1 MRIVVLT
8 QNFPPE
14 VGATAARLHRM
25 TKSLAE
31 KGHRVTV
38 ITAMPNY
45 PTGRIFDGYRNRIR
59 TEEEINGVRVIRTW
73 VFPSK
78 SSQFLSRFISYA
90 SFTLS
95 SLLLGMWGL
104 SRQDIVLF
112 DTPPLP
118 LVPAGLTIGR
128 ITGARVIMN
137 VSDIWPEM
145 ATQLGYPMGRTTMW
159 VLNRLERLGYRKSYL
174 VTATSNAAR
183 ERISRR
189 FPEVRTA
196 VISNGADLRVFDPAL
211 RSQEARES
219 LGAGPQDFLVGYFGL
234 HGLFQGLEVVVEA
247 AERLRDR
254 PTIRFVMV
262 GDGPC
267 KEALIESAERK
278 GLQNLRF
285 VDLVDQERIPAFL
298 ASCDVAIVPLAAEFP
313 STMPSKVYET
323 LASGVPVVISKGC
336 EGARLVEEGKAGRT
350 FRPRDSNELADV
362 LVELEGDRETLGQLK
377 SNCRELANHFDYDH
391 IAVETEAIL
400 QAVADGA
407 AIPKFEGR
415 PKG

>member
-38 ITAMPNY
+38 VTAMPNY
-45 PTGRIFDGYRNRIR
+45 PTGRIFDGYRGKIR
-59 TEEEINGVRVIRTW
+59 AEDDVNGVRVVRTW
-73 VFPSK
+73 AFPSK
-78 SSQFLSRFISYA
+78 SSKFLSRFISYA

-95 SLLLGMWGL
+95 SLLLGIWGL
-104 SRQDIVLF
+104 GRQDIVLF

-118 LVPAGLTIGR
+118 LVPTGLAIGR

-145 ATQLGYPMGRTTMW
+145 ALQLGYPMGRTSLW
-159 VLNRLERLGYRKSYL
+159 VLKRLERLGYRKSDV
-174 VTATSNAAR
+174 VTATSGAAR

-211 RSQEARES
+211 RCQEVRES

-234 HGLFQGLEVVVEA
+234 HGLFQGLDVVVEA
-247 AERLRDR
+247 AEKLRDR

-267 KEALIESAERK
+267 KEALIESAERM

-285 VDLVDQERIPAFL
+285 VDLVDQERIPSFL
-298 ASCDVAIVPLAAEFP
+298 ASCDVALVPLAAEFP

-323 LASGVPVVISKGC
+323 LASGVPVVITSGC

-350 FRPRDSNELADV
+350 FRPGDSNELADV
-362 LVELEGDRETLGQLK
+362 LVELDSDREKLRQMS
-377 SNCRELANHFDYDH
+377 SNCRDLAKQFDYDR

-407 AIPKFEGR
+407 AIPEFDR
-415 PKG
+415 

>member
-31 KGHRVTV
+31 QGHRVTV

-45 PTGRIFDGYRNRIR
+45 PTGRIFDGYRRKIR
-59 TEEEINGVRVIRTW
+59 AEDEVNGVRVIRTW
-73 VFPSK
+73 TFASK
-78 SSQFLSRFISYA
+78 SSKFLSRFISYA
-90 SFTLS
+90 TFTLS
-95 SLLLGMWGL
+95 SLLLGIWGL
-104 SRQDIVLF
+104 GRQDVLFF

-118 LVPAGLTIGR
+118 LVPTGLAIGR

-145 ATQLGYPMGRTTMW
+145 AIQLGYPMGKTTLW
-159 VLNRLERLGYRKSYL
+159 VLNRLEKLGYRKSDL
-174 VTATSNAAR
+174 VTATSSAAR

-196 VISNGADLRVFDPAL
+196 VISNGADLRVFDPVL
-211 RSQEARES
+211 KSREVRES
-219 LGAGPQDFLVGYFGL
+219 LGVGPQEFLVGYFGL

-247 AERLRDR
+247 AERMRDR

-285 VDLVDQERIPAFL
+285 VDLVDQDRIPSFL
-298 ASCDVAIVPLAAEFP
+298 ASCDVALVPLAAEFP

-336 EGARLVEEGKAGRT
+336 EGARLVEEGKAGRS
-350 FRPRDSNELADV
+350 FRPGDSNELAEV
-362 LVELEGDRETLGQLK
+362 LVELDSDREELAQIRE
-377 SNCRELANHFDYDH
+377 NCRKLAERFDYDR
-391 IAVETEAIL
+391 IAVETDAIL

-407 AIPKFEGR
+407 EIPDFGS
-415 PKG
+415 

>member
-25 TKSLAE
+25 TKELAE
-31 KGHRVTV
+31 RGHRVTV

-45 PTGRIFDGYRNRIR
+45 PTGRIFVGYRGKIR
-59 TEEEINGVRVIRTW
+59 AVDEIDGIRVVRTW
-73 VFPSK
+73 IYPSK
-78 SSQFLSRFISYA
+78 SSKSLPRFVGYA

-95 SLLLGMWGL
+95 GLLLGMRGL
-104 SRQDIVLF
+104 GRQDIVLF

-118 LVPAGLTIGR
+118 LVPTGLAIGR
-128 ITGARVIMN
+128 ITGARVVMN

-145 ATQLGYPMGRTTMW
+145 VMQLGYPMNRTSLW
-159 VLNRLERLGYRKSYL
+159 VLKRLESLGYRKSDV
-174 VTATSNAAR
+174 VTTTSSAAR
-183 ERISRR
+183 ERISQR

-196 VISNGADLRVFDPAL
+196 VISNGADLRRFDPAL
-211 RSQEARES
+211 RSQEVRES

-247 AERLRDR
+247 AQRLRGR
-254 PTIRFVMV
+254 RTIRFVMV

-267 KEALIESAERK
+267 KEALVESAERK
-278 GLQNLRF
+278 GLQNLCF
-285 VDLVDQERIPAFL
+285 VDLVDHERIPSIL
-298 ASCDVAIVPLAAEFP
+298 ASCDAGLVPLAAEFP

-323 LASGVPVVISKGC
+323 LASGVPVVISSGC

-350 FRPRDSNELADV
+350 FRPGDSDELAEV
-362 LVELEGDRETLGQLK
+362 LIELDTNREDLAQIRE
-377 SNCRELANHFDYDH
+377 NCRKLAERFDYH
-391 IAVETEAIL
+391 RIALETEAIL
-400 QAVADGA
+400 QAVADGD
-407 AIPKFEGR
+407 AIPEFDR
-415 PKG
+415 